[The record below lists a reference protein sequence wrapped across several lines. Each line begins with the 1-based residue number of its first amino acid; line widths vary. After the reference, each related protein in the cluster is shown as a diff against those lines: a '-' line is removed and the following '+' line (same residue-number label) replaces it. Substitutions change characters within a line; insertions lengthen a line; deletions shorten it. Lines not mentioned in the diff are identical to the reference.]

1 MQLRRFWTLSMLRKT
16 TIYKRK
22 LKGFSFTIFLSFLIF
37 VLVFG
42 LACGIWW
49 FIRMH
54 ASLLSPLPKT
64 VVAKNENHLLDQI
77 QALCT
82 KQNLSCQDI
91 VIHTD
96 QTATMTIDGG
106 EIVILSLRKDLTS
119 QITSLQLTSKQLT
132 MNNKRFRRIDFRFD
146 KPVLTY

>member
-1 MQLRRFWTLSMLRKT
+1 MQLKRFWTLSMLRKI

-54 ASLLSPLPKT
+54 ASLLSPLPKA

-77 QALCT
+77 QSLCT